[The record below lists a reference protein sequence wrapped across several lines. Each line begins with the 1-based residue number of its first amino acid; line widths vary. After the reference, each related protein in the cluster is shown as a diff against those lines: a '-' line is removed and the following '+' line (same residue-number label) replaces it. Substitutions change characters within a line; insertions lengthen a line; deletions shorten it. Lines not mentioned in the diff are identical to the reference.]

1 MKKTLLALAATVSM
15 LNADPEPFAFVE
27 IASFN
32 KLQADVSALATDIGQ
47 PAMAMALVGAG
58 QFLGSPGL
66 LGIDRERPIR
76 LVFTSEH
83 DALGNQPIIIVP
95 LSDADGANYLQSL
108 ATLAD
113 QTGEQNG
120 VRTFRFKQ
128 FPMVSHMRV
137 IGGHAVF
144 ASEGAVNDS
153 YLTKVADD
161 LAADPKAYTI
171 EGLSG
176 TIRAQL
182 STKAITPLLEMAV
195 REGLEAMEDENA
207 EETRTAMRGV
217 TDKLLDMLRGA
228 NRVAL
233 GLDYT
238 ESLGLSIWSRLDAK
252 AESPLQEMFANFK
265 KPSDRVLPYIGGSP
279 LFLSADGTQAEL
291 IRQITPSL
299 QTILPLLGKI
309 GAADAAVAG
318 AEGLSEEQIN
328 LVTKAI
334 TQQAEAG
341 VGTTASFLNFDAS
354 GRPVLCTISEVEKP
368 EVLLDEYKDSIALA
382 NANEDQPIR
391 YGEPA
396 TRTVGEVTVNI
407 IPVTLA
413 DDIEVPEGSTFAD
426 YIKEKPYAYEFAAKD
441 GLFFLAIGPVG
452 SLDALLDAA
461 VNPAPQVS
469 VPLKELFP
477 DMNNIDDSVLRYS
490 FDLATILHDL
500 AVFANAHLPEGDDR
514 IPEDLVNGLAADPG
528 RIGGLAL
535 AQGESAVGVLRISHG
550 IFRMAADVG
559 RMVAELQRRRFE
571 AEMQN
576 GGGELKPEDL
586 KDLTDEDLDKLLD
599 DAAPANGNP

>member
-15 LNADPEPFAFVE
+15 LHADPEPFAFVE
-27 IASFN
+27 ISSFN

-144 ASEGAVNDS
+144 AMEGAVNDS

-171 EGLSG
+171 SGLSG

-182 STKAITPLLEMAV
+182 ATKAITPLLEMAV
-195 REGLEAMEDENA
+195 REGLEAMEDEDA

-238 ESLGLSIWSRLDAK
+238 ESLGLSIWSRVDAK

-265 KPSDRVLPYIGGSP
+265 KPSDRVLPYIGGTP
-279 LFLSADGTQAEL
+279 LLLSADGTQAEL

-309 GAADAAVAG
+309 GAAEG
-318 AEGLSEEQIN
+318 AEGLSEDQIN
-328 LVTKAI
+328 LFTKAL
-334 TQQAEAG
+334 TQQSEAG
-341 VGTTASFLNFDAS
+341 VGTTASVLRFDDS
-354 GRPVLCTISEVEKP
+354 GRPMLCTISEVEKP
-368 EVLLDEYKDSIALA
+368 DVIMESYKDSIALA
-382 NANEDQPIR
+382 NANADQPIR

-396 TRTVGEVTVNI
+396 TRTVGEVTVNT

-413 DDIEVPEGSTFAD
+413 EEIELPEGSTFGD
-426 YIKEKPYAYEFAAKD
+426 YIKENPYAYEFAAKD
-441 GLFFLAIGPVG
+441 GLFILAIGPVG
-452 SLDALLDAA
+452 SLDSILNTA
-461 VNPAPQVS
+461 PAPEAP

-490 FDLATILHDL
+490 FDLATILHDV
-500 AVFANAHLPEGDDR
+500 AVFANSHLPEGADR
-514 IPEDLVNGLAADPG
+514 LPEDLVKGLAADPG

-535 AQGESAVGVLRISHG
+535 AQDESAVGVLRISHG
-550 IFRMAADVG
+550 FFRMAADVG
-559 RMVAELQRRRFE
+559 RMAAELQRRRFE

-576 GGGELKPEDL
+576 GGELKPEDL

>member
-1 MKKTLLALAATVSM
+1 MKKTLLALAATVSI
-15 LNADPEPFAFVE
+15 LHADPEPFAFVE
-27 IASFN
+27 ISSFN

-66 LGIDRERPIR
+66 LGIDRECPIR

-128 FPMVSHMRV
+128 FPVVSHMRV
-137 IGGHAVF
+137 VGGHAVF
-144 ASEGAVNDS
+144 AMEGAVNDA
-153 YLTKVADD
+153 YLTKVADE

-171 EGLSG
+171 SGLSG

-182 STKAITPLLEMAV
+182 ATQAITPLLEMAV
-195 REGLEAMEDENA
+195 REGLEAMDDENA

-228 NRVAL
+228 NRLAL

-238 ESLGLSIWSRLDAK
+238 ESLGLSIWSRIDAK
-252 AESPLQEMFANFK
+252 ADSPLQEMFANFK
-265 KPSDRVLPYIGGSP
+265 KPSDRVLPYIGGTP
-279 LFLSADGTQAEL
+279 LLLSADGTQAEL

-299 QTILPLLGKI
+299 QTILPLLGKL
-309 GAADAAVAG
+309 GAAEG
-318 AEGLSEEQIN
+318 AEGPSEEQIN
-328 LVTKAI
+328 LMTKAI
-334 TQQAEAG
+334 THQSEAG
-341 VGTTASFLNFDAS
+341 VGTTASVLRFDAS
-354 GRPVLCTISEVEKP
+354 GRPVLCTVSEVEKP
-368 EVLLDEYKDSIALA
+368 EVLLDTYKESIALA

-396 TRTVGEVTVNI
+396 TRTVGEVTVNT

-413 DDIEVPEGSTFAD
+413 EDIELPEGSTFAD
-426 YIKEKPYAYEFAAKD
+426 YIKENPYAYEFAAKD
-441 GLFFLAIGPVG
+441 GLFFLAIGPAG
-452 SLDALLDAA
+452 SLDSILDAA
-461 VNPAPQVS
+461 PAPEAAT
-469 VPLKELFP
+469 PLKELFP
-477 DMNNIDDSVLRYS
+477 DMNNLDDSVLRYS
-490 FDLATILHDL
+490 LDLATILHDV
-500 AVFANAHLPEGDDR
+500 AVFANSHLPEGDDR

-550 IFRMAADVG
+550 FFRMAADIG
-559 RMVAELQRRRFE
+559 RMAAELQRRRFE

-576 GGGELKPEDL
+576 GGGEIKPEDL
-586 KDLTDEDLDKLLD
+586 KDLSDDELDKLLD